1 MYYFYKGMKL
11 PPYIPLPKFLL
22 QTELSLNAQMVYALL
37 LGRSN
42 ISASEKNCDR
52 WTDERGAV
60 FVIYPIANL
69 AEHLHRGLSTIKKS
83 LLELEQAGLVER
95 KRMGMGKPNHL
106 YVLIPDD
113 AGYGCDLWRD
123 EICLPESQKVGIY
136 DGRMDTQHK
145 SQDVSGI
152 IKRDK
157 NNRNTKSEEKICFGC
172 YENVFLSQKEYEK
185 LKGAYPGIIDNFI
198 EQLSAYKKSS
208 GKKYADDGATLVA
221 WIKRNNS
228 SVKKEKNYD
237 YEEGECLI

>member
-1 MYYFYKGMKL
+1 MNYFYKGMKL

-106 YVLIPDD
+106 YVLIPDE
-113 AGYGCDLWRD
+113 AGYVPDDRAEMYLQESRNISSYNGCN
-123 EICLPESQKVGIY
+123 IGYQ
-136 DGRMDTQHK
+136 K
-145 SQDVSGI
+145 SQDVSTI

-157 NNRNTKSEEKICFGC
+157 NNRNTKREEKLCFGC
-172 YENVFLSQKEYEK
+172 YENIFLTQMEYDR
-185 LKGAYPGIIDNFI
+185 LKSSYPTVLDNFI
-198 EQLSAYKKSS
+198 EQLSVYKKSS

-221 WIKRNNS
+221 WINRKNS
-228 SVKKEKNYD
+228 SVKTERNYD
-237 YEEGECLI
+237 CAEGECLI

>member
-1 MYYFYKGMKL
+1 MNYFYKGMKL
-11 PPYIPLPKFLL
+11 PPYIPLPRFLL

-52 WTDERGAV
+52 WTNERVAV

-106 YVLIPDD
+106 YVLIPDE
-113 AGYGCDLWRD
+113 AGYVPDDRAEIYLQESRNMSSYNGCN
-123 EICLPESQKVGIY
+123 IGCQ
-136 DGRMDTQHK
+136 K
-145 SQDVSGI
+145 SQDVSTI

-172 YENVFLSQKEYEK
+172 YENVFLSQREYDK
-185 LKGAYPGIIDNFI
+185 LKKSYPTVLDSFI
-198 EQLSAYKKSS
+198 KQLSAYKKSS

-221 WIKRNNS
+221 WINRNNS
-228 SVKKEKNYD
+228 SVKTERKYD
-237 YEEGECLI
+237 YAEGECLI

>member
-1 MYYFYKGMKL
+1 MKL
-11 PPYIPLPKFLL
+11 PPYIPLPKFVL

-106 YVLIPDD
+106 YVLIPNEAGCVLDD
-113 AGYGCDLWRD
+113 RTEMYLQESRNRSSYNGCAGGY
-123 EICLPESQKVGIY
+123 
-136 DGRMDTQHK
+136 HK

-157 NNRNTKSEEKICFGC
+157 NNRNAKSEEKICFGC

-221 WIKRNNS
+221 WINRNNS
-228 SVKKEKNYD
+228 SVKKEKNYY

>member
-1 MYYFYKGMKL
+1 
-11 PPYIPLPKFLL
+11 
-22 QTELSLNAQMVYALL
+22 
-37 LGRSN
+37 
-42 ISASEKNCDR
+42 
-52 WTDERGAV
+52 V

-106 YVLIPDD
+106 YVLVPDD

-123 EICLPESQKVGIY
+123 EMCPQESHNVGIY

-157 NNRNTKSEEKICFGC
+157 NNMNAKSEEKICFGC

-221 WIKRNNS
+221 WINRNNS
-228 SVKKEKNYD
+228 SVKKRKIMIMRKGSVL
-237 YEEGECLI
+237 YEY

>member
-1 MYYFYKGMKL
+1 MNYFYKGMKL

-22 QTELSLNAQMVYALL
+22 QMDFSLNAQMVYALL

-95 KRMGMGKPNHL
+95 KRMGMEKPNYL
-106 YVLIPDD
+106 YVLIPDE
-113 AGYGCDLWRD
+113 AGYVPDDRTEMYLQ
-123 EICLPESQKVGIY
+123 ESQNMSSYNGCNIDY
-136 DGRMDTQHK
+136 QK
-145 SQDVSGI
+145 SQDVSTI
-152 IKRDK
+152 VKRDK
-157 NNRNTKSEEKICFGC
+157 NNRNTKSEEKLCFGC
-172 YENVFLSQKEYEK
+172 YENVFLTQSEYDK
-185 LKGAYPGIIDNFI
+185 LKSSYPAVLDKFI

-208 GKKYADDGATLVA
+208 RKKYADDGATLVA
-221 WIKRNNS
+221 WINRNNS
-228 SVKKEKNYD
+228 SVKTERNYD
-237 YEEGECLI
+237 CAEGECLI